1 MIKKI
6 VIIGPESTGKSTLC
20 KQLAEHFET
29 TWCPE
34 YAREFL
40 LSNGKNYDYDD
51 LLTIAKG
58 QLTLE
63 DEYTTAMEKNS
74 LPLLEDGGSLP
85 LFIDTDMYVMK
96 VWCEFVF
103 EKCHPFILH
112 EIIKRKYNL
121 YLLCNVDIP
130 WVKDELREYPDLETR
145 KRLYRNYKDIMINQS
160 VPWINISGNNDERL
174 LKAINAVDELLK
186 K

>member
-1 MIKKI
+1 
-6 VIIGPESTGKSTLC
+6 
-20 KQLAEHFET
+20 LAEHFET